1 MTGARGQAECT
12 VMTAPTTVDIPA
24 PSAPRTPTF
33 LTGPEYRSAIARHVP
48 DAPHVGSSGVGEV
61 TAGPHRPMTSSE
73 RSAEPRA
80 QRDSTLPIWY
90 SPAGRPP
97 RPLPTVRAAMV
108 AQRGKKGDSAETLTW
123 AMDYSPGRSRDTI
136 ERPRGTQPGPS
147 APSGRSRRA
156 RGRPCGI
163 PG

>member
-33 LTGPEYRSAIARHVP
+33 LIGSTYEGAIARHVP

-80 QRDSTLPIWY
+80 QRDSTLPMWY
-90 SPAGRPP
+90 PPAGRTP
-97 RPLPTVRAAMV
+97 RALPTGRAAM
-108 AQRGKKGDSAETLTW
+108 AENSGKKAESAVSYKMADELLARAKPGHHRT
-123 AMDYSPGRSRDTI
+123 SPGD
-136 ERPRGTQPGPS
+136 P
-147 APSGRSRRA
+147 ARA
-156 RGRPCGI
+156 LRALRTVPTR
-163 PG
+163 

>member
-33 LTGPEYRSAIARHVP
+33 LIGSTYERAIARHVP
-48 DAPHVGSSGVGEV
+48 GAPHVGSSGVGEV

-80 QRDSTLPIWY
+80 QRDSTLPMWY
-90 SPAGRPP
+90 PPAGRPP
-97 RPLPTVRAAMV
+97 RALPTGRAAM
-108 AQRGKKGDSAETLTW
+108 AENSGKKAESAVSYKMADGQLARAKPGHHRT
-123 AMDYSPGRSRDTI
+123 SPGDPP
-136 ERPRGTQPGPS
+136 RPR
-147 APSGRSRRA
+147 RA
-156 RGRPCGI
+156 LRTVPTR
-163 PG
+163 